1 MTDREF
7 VTYCYQRVLGR
18 EPDVRGLH
26 HYLVALGDRAL
37 SREQLLRDFLDSPEF
52 QQRLNA
58 PATVPAAAPAA
69 ATAEFVPPG
78 HYYSAIP
85 GTDDRRRALAN
96 CRAGPTELPGIDLG
110 SERQWALLDELQPLL
125 ESGGLTEEPAG
136 GRRYGLSNPS
146 FGHGDAVVLQAL
158 MRHLRP
164 RRIVEVGSGHSSALM
179 LDVDEFHLGRS
190 IEFTFLEPYPDLLR
204 SLMKPGDPSWA
215 IRQQIAQD
223 ADLGIFR
230 TLEPND
236 ILFIDSTH
244 VLKAGSDVC
253 RLLFEVLPALA
264 PGVIVHVHD
273 IFWPFEYPSN
283 WLEEGRAWNE
293 AYALRAFLQYNR
305 CFSIL
310 LFTNYLVHRD
320 QAWFQRHAPTVLR
333 NAGGSIWLRRDA

>member
-7 VTYCYQRVLGR
+7 VTYCYQRILGR
-18 EPDVRGLH
+18 EPDLRGLH
-26 HYLVALGDRAL
+26 HYIMALGDRAL
-37 SREQLLRDFLDSPEF
+37 SRQQLMLDLLESPEF
-52 QQRLNA
+52 QQRFSA
-58 PATVPAAAPAA
+58 PAAAPVAA
-69 ATAEFVPPG
+69 AAAEFVPPG

-85 GTDDRRRALAN
+85 SAEDRRRALAN
-96 CRAGPTELPGIDLG
+96 YQAGPTELPGIDLG
-110 SERQWALLDELQPLL
+110 IERQWGLLEELRPLL
-125 ESGGLTEEPAG
+125 ESGGLADEPAG
-136 GRRYGLSNPS
+136 GRRYGFTNPS
-146 FGHGDAVVLQAL
+146 FGPGDAVILQAL

-164 RRIVEVGSGHSSALM
+164 QRIVEVGSGHSSALM

-190 IEFTFLEPYPDLLR
+190 IEFTFFEPYPDLLR

-215 IRQQIAQD
+215 IRQQIVQD
-223 ADLGIFR
+223 ADLGIFK

-273 IFWPFEYPSN
+273 IFWPFEYPST
-283 WLEEGRAWNE
+283 WLAEGRAWNE
-293 AYALRAFLQYNR
+293 IYALRAFLQYNR

-310 LFTNYLVHRD
+310 LFMNCLVHRD
-320 QAWFQRHAPTVLR
+320 QGWFERHAPTVLR
-333 NAGGSIWLRRDA
+333 NTGGGIWLRRDA